1 MFAPLRKKEREMSKE
16 FVEAILD
23 GADYSVLSLVTED
36 GYPYGV
42 PVNYVYHNNAIYIH
56 SGRLGLKYET
66 IQKSTKACFTIV
78 SKHLVLPKQ
87 YTTAYQSI
95 IAFGTLSLIE
105 EKVEKDE
112 ATLVFCEKYVG
123 QHKEEAHR
131 RINNG
136 LAHMALIKFDIEH
149 ITGKERPEHK

>member
-23 GADYSVLSLVTED
+23 GADYGVLSLITED

-42 PVNYVYHNNAIYIH
+42 PINFVYHNNAIYFH
-56 SGRLGLKYET
+56 SGKLGYKYNCA
-66 IQKSTKACFTIV
+66 KNNNKACFTIV
-78 SKHLVLPKQ
+78 SKHLTLPKQ

-95 IAFGTLSLIE
+95 IAFGRISEIE
-105 EKVEKDE
+105 EGKEKDE
-112 ATLVFCEKYVG
+112 ATLVFCEKFVG
-123 QHKEEAHR
+123 PHKEEAHR

-136 LAHMALIKFDIEH
+136 LKHMALLKFEIEH